1 MTETIQ
7 RVRSA
12 GHPAVRSAVRP
23 TRVLHRVLW
32 RVLHRALRIGERP
45 AFPFVK
51 SFAEIGRC

>member
-1 MTETIQ
+1 MTETTW

-12 GHPAVRSAVRP
+12 VHPAVRP

-32 RVLHRALRIGERP
+32 RVLHRAPRIGKCP

-51 SFAEIGRC
+51 PFTEIGRC